1 MKSIVPAQTPAE
13 VLKIAPENLE
23 IANAYLTYQSLTE
36 TAHALNIGTDI
47 VSQVLSRTEVKA
59 YVNNVFMDL
68 GFNNRFKMQGIMDEI
83 IKQKLQE
90 LEDAEIGSQKDIIE
104 ILALQHK
111 MTMEILDKEIK
122 LETLKSGVKNQT
134 NVQLNNYG
142 GNHSS
147 LIERLISN
155 DLKTF

>member
-1 MKSIVPAQTPAE
+1 M
-13 VLKIAPENLE
+13 
-23 IANAYLTYQSLTE
+23 
-36 TAHALNIGTDI
+36 
-47 VSQVLSRTEVKA
+47 
-59 YVNNVFMDL
+59 
-68 GFNNRFKMQGIMDEI
+68 I
-83 IKQKLQE
+83 IKRKLQE
-90 LEDAEIGSQKDIIE
+90 LDEAEIGSQKDIIE

-122 LETLKSGVKNQT
+122 LESLKAAKINNQT

-155 DLKTF
+155 DSKII